1 MAADWSQEEISAA
14 VADYF
19 DMFDRELR
27 GLPYSKS
34 EHKRAL
40 VGLLDGRTVASAEYK
55 HSNISAVLVDLGYPY
70 LRGYKPLHNYQ
81 RALVDEVAR
90 RLANGGDLRRLLADS
105 ADSIPTAA
113 SDGDPDRL
121 LVDPPVRAEQPG
133 RVAREAVAQWRGALG
148 VDYCEREA
156 RNSALGRAGEELVVE
171 FERARLV
178 RAGAPDCAQRV
189 EQVSVSLGDG
199 LGYDVRSFSPDRS
212 ERFIEVKT
220 TRHGKFT
227 PFFLS
232 PNELSVSRRES
243 RRYFLYRVFD
253 FDFDP
258 RLFQLEGALDTLCS
272 LEPSQYLARV
282 GYSHGTSRS

>member
-1 MAADWSQEEISAA
+1 MTMAADWSQEEIAAA

-19 DMFDRELR
+19 AMFDLELR
-27 GLPYSKS
+27 GMPYSKS

-40 VGLLDGRTVASAEYK
+40 VGHLDGRTVASAEYK

-90 RLANGGDLRRLLADS
+90 RIAASGGIRSLLADS
-105 ADSIPTAA
+105 ADFVPAA
-113 SDGDPDRL
+113 APYGDPDRF
-121 LVDPPVRAEQPG
+121 LVESPARVEQPG
-133 RVAREAVAQWRGALG
+133 QVAREAVAQWRGTLG

-156 RNSALGRAGEELVVE
+156 RNSKLGRAGEEFVVE

-178 RAGAPDCAQRV
+178 RAGASDYAGRV
-189 EQVSVSLGDG
+189 EQVSVGLGDG
-199 LGYDVRSFSPDRS
+199 LGFDVRSFALDGS

-232 PNELSVSRRES
+232 PNELRVSRRES
-243 RRYFLYRVFD
+243 DRYFLYRVFD
-253 FDFDP
+253 FEVDP
-258 RLFQLEGALDTLCS
+258 RLFQLEGALDAVCS

-282 GYSHGTSRS
+282 G